1 LLPNTVEKVLQ
12 QLGIEYEDSESEQEE
27 PGEKVEP
34 KQKKVVKIKRSQSV
48 RKKKESAEVLP
59 EIKKII

>member
-1 LLPNTVEKVLQ
+1 LLPTTVEKVLQ

-48 RKKKESAEVLP
+48 RKKKESPEVLP
-59 EIKKII
+59 EIKKIM